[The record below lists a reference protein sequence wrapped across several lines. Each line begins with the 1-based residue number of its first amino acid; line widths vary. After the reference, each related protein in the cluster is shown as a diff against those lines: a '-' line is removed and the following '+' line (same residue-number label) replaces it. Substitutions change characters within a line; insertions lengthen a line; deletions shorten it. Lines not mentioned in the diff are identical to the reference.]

1 MDADGISQLRA
12 ERGAQHVTFS
22 EIADHL
28 FDYLDRHPDESPTV
42 HRIARF
48 LVEVEGIEHDHD
60 LDPDRGL
67 PAP

>member
-1 MDADGISQLRA
+1 MDPDGIRQLRA

-28 FDYLDRHPDESPTV
+28 FDFADRHPDETATV
-42 HRIARF
+42 DRIARF
-48 LVEVEGIEHDHD
+48 LVEVEGIDHDHD
-60 LDPDRGL
+60 HDPDRGL